1 MDPIGAPT
9 RADDPDLDP
18 DLDGLINA
26 DEYLNCPATKSDI
39 AMLLK
44 EIRELRE
51 KM

>member
-1 MDPIGAPT
+1 MSNCHFVQREMSRVRETG
-9 RADDPDLDP
+9 
-18 DLDGLINA
+18 GQNA